1 MTTYKVGTSFTA
13 WSFWEAYSKAND
25 GDILAFEEGYML
37 ELPAGRHYKIEK
49 SIKIVGKISGTEG
62 GGTLY
67 HNTIAATLQ
76 IMNGV
81 TVQFENIWFQVDDHR
96 CALVIRVI
104 QM

>member
-49 SIKIVGKISGTEG
+49 KHKNS
-62 GGTLY
+62 L
-67 HNTIAATLQ
+67 
-76 IMNGV
+76 
-81 TVQFENIWFQVDDHR
+81 ENFWDR
-96 CALVIRVI
+96 RWRNALSQYYSSDSANYERRYSSV
-104 QM
+104 